1 MIPVSEYVSRRQKL
15 FDHLEDGSLAIIFS
29 GVAKKMSYDD
39 DYPFEVNRN
48 FYYLTGIEQ
57 EDSVLLLLSSEGERK
72 EFLLVSPFDPVK
84 EKWYG
89 KRLTPEEARELSG
102 VRNVLLNNALNARV
116 DSALRGSFGDF
127 GDIKTVYLDLEKENK
142 IAESTST
149 NEYKQSLE
157 TAYPGVT
164 VKDIYPIIIRQRLIK
179 SAAEIAEFEKA
190 VAHTRLGIQSVM
202 ALARPG
208 ITEYE
213 LADQFLHTINDD
225 SGFQGL
231 SFNTIMAGGRHATT
245 LHYPLPRGVISRGEC
260 VLMDLGARH
269 SYYCADVSRTIPVS
283 GKFNDYQRMVYEIV
297 LGCNKAVAS
306 FAKPGI
312 TLLEL
317 QNFAKE
323 YLAGECLS
331 KGIITRKEDIAKYY
345 YHSISHQIGLDTH
358 DPGGDKSLPLAP
370 GMIISDEPGLYI
382 AEANFGCRIE
392 DDLLITDRG
401 CRVLTSSIIKEVADI
416 EAFYAH
422 RK

>member
-1 MIPVSEYVSRRQKL
+1 MIPVSEFISRRQKL
-15 FDHLEDGSLAIIFS
+15 FDQLDDGSLAIIFS
-29 GVAKKMSYDD
+29 GVPKKMSHDD

-57 EDSVLLLLSSEGERK
+57 EDSVLLLVNSEGQRK
-72 EFLLVSPFDPVK
+72 EFLLISPFDPVK

-89 KRLTPEEARELSG
+89 RRLAPEEARDLSG

-149 NEYKQSLE
+149 IDYRSSLE
-157 TAYPGVT
+157 AAYPGVT
-164 VKDIYPIIIRQRLIK
+164 VKDVYPLIVRQRLIK
-179 SAAEIAEFEKA
+179 SPAEVAEFEKA
-190 VAHTRLGIQSVM
+190 VAHTRLGIQAVM

-213 LADQFLHTINDD
+213 LADQFLKTVNDD

-231 SFNTIMAGGRHATT
+231 SFNTIMAGGRHAVT
-245 LHYPLPRGVISRGEC
+245 LHYPLPRGVVSRGEC

-269 SYYCADVSRTIPVS
+269 GYYCADVSRTIPVS
-283 GKFNDYQRMVYEIV
+283 GRFDEFQKMVYEIV
-297 LGCNKAVAS
+297 LGCNKAVAA
-306 FAKPGI
+306 FAKPGL

-331 KGIITRKEDIAKYY
+331 KGIINRKEDIDKYY
-345 YHSISHQIGLDTH
+345 YHAVSHQIGLDTH
-358 DPGGDKSLPLAP
+358 DPGGDKSTPLAP

-382 AEANFGCRIE
+382 AERNFGCRIE
-392 DDLLITDRG
+392 DDLLITEKG
-401 CRVLTSSIIKEVADI
+401 CRVLTASIIKEVADV
-416 EAFYAH
+416 EAFYSH
-422 RK
+422 KN